1 MLCSATPFVFSTP
14 TPRGVREDTA
24 AFRAR
29 QLLCCRAVFFSSG
42 LLSRDPGVPRLD
54 DRQRERADQSHP
66 CFPVVGD
73 NVFPGVEFLH
83 VELVSSRLDANG
95 APSVR
100 SRDEPALQLPREAEA
115 KRACPRRPEQVMVE
129 RDVPAFEKA
138 VDQLDVLDGTTF
150 ELGLFETG
158 DRVVDRLSVYTAAWA
173 FSVGSSNRFQAMEL
187 LLELGI
193 GCWGSMLRA
202 RERL

>member
-1 MLCSATPFVFSTP
+1 MLCSATPFVLGTP
-14 TPRGVREDTA
+14 TPTGVHEDTA
-24 AFRAR
+24 AFRVR

-66 CFPVVGD
+66 RFPVVGD
-73 NVFPGVEFLH
+73 DVFPGVELLH
-83 VELVSSRLDANG
+83 VELVSSRFDANG
-95 APSVR
+95 ASSVR
-100 SRDEPALQLPREAEA
+100 SGDEPALELSREAEA
-115 KRACPRRPEQVMVE
+115 KRARTWRPEQVMVE
-129 RDVPAFEKA
+129 RDVPALEKA
-138 VDQLDVLDGTTF
+138 VDQLDVLDGTSF
-150 ELGLFETG
+150 ELGFIETG
-158 DRVVDRLSVYTAAWA
+158 DRVVDRLRVYTATWA